1 VQELKENG
9 NENEK
14 TGVSCVAN
22 LARLK
27 WIQIQL
33 GTGHIVHH
41 QSHLNKL

>member
-1 VQELKENG
+1 MNRGLIFVQELKENG

-27 WIQIQL
+27 
-33 GTGHIVHH
+33 
-41 QSHLNKL
+41 